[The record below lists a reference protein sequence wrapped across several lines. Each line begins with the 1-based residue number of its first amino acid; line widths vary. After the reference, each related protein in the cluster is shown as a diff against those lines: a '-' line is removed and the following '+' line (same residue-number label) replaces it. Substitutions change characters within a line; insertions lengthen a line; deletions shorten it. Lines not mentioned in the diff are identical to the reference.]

1 MPCVFPVL
9 SLKALALAH
18 AGAKEHRQQRIDA
31 LAYTAG
37 VILAFA
43 GLAAAL
49 LALRAAGRAV
59 GWGFQLQNPI
69 VVTVL
74 AYLLFAL
81 GLSMSGVF
89 SFGTRWMGIGQ
100 RLTEL
105 GGVRGSFF
113 TGVLAVVVAS
123 PCTVPFMGAAT
134 GFALTQPPALALL
147 VFVALGLGLAAPFL
161 LLGFVPALGARLP
174 RPGAWMDTFKQ
185 LLAFPL
191 YLSSAWL
198 VWVLAR
204 QVGAD
209 GAGVALFGLVLIAL
223 SLWSA
228 GRHAPIFH
236 VISIVAVI
244 AALALLGTAP
254 LRSTSAPTTMTAAGG
269 VQPYSA
275 DRLAKLRAQ
284 HRIVFVNFTADWCL
298 TCKVNE
304 SVALESARVQDAFR
318 THNVVWLEGD
328 WTRYDPSITQV
339 LQQFGRSG
347 VPLYLLYD
355 GDSTPRVLP
364 QLLTPDVV
372 LEALGALPLAS
383 GGTTPSAAPQ
393 PPA

>member
-1 MPCVFPVL
+1 
-9 SLKALALAH
+9 
-18 AGAKEHRQQRIDA
+18 
-31 LAYTAG
+31 
-37 VILAFA
+37 
-43 GLAAAL
+43 
-49 LALRAAGRAV
+49 LRAAGRAV